1 MREIPDKLIIL
12 KGKDKTND
20 VSDFEY
26 TDDEIKVRIK
36 FNDGSIYEYNAANV
50 QIYEN
55 KKVTILKNKILF
67 LNGSV
72 LLNAY
77 AIQSFGEYVR
87 IIYDDYTFMTV
98 NADYVAVLDNKI
110 CKGRDRFDYFKEIA
124 QKTGLFKDGKNILL
138 ENYNTIKTIKN
149 EEFYNCIECI

>member
-98 NADYVAVLDNKI
+98 NADYVAVLDIIKQLRKNKN
-110 CKGRDRFDYFKEIA
+110 F
-124 QKTGLFKDGKNILL
+124 LPN
-138 ENYNTIKTIKN
+138 IKN
-149 EEFYNCIECI
+149 KKRTSKEVLSARRDSNPRPSPWQGDALPLSHSCI